1 VSFFSL
7 WPFLTWLVARLMNLA
22 TPSACHQALSFP
34 LVPCALFLV
43 VGWLANWSRG
53 NAQVRSAL
61 FFCIGMGA
69 KLKEENPMTL
79 FVGIM
84 RKKSNRSKDGV
95 LIITSF
101 ED

>member
-1 VSFFSL
+1 MAFSD
-7 WPFLTWLVARLMNLA
+7 LA
-22 TPSACHQALSFP
+22 CCTSHELGDAVCLSSSIGLP
-34 LVPCALFLV
+34 VGSVCSFLV
-43 VGWLANWSRG
+43 VGWLVNWSRG

-84 RKKSNRSKDGV
+84 RKTSNRSKDGV

>member
-1 VSFFSL
+1 
-7 WPFLTWLVARLMNLA
+7 
-22 TPSACHQALSFP
+22 
-34 LVPCALFLV
+34 
-43 VGWLANWSRG
+43 
-53 NAQVRSAL
+53 
-61 FFCIGMGA
+61 MGA